1 MQVSVRGARDYTLTQ
16 LLKLAAKSFGKN
28 LFSPRML
35 ETITIKIRIHDTL
48 DAGGYC
54 DYEVDDETLTPRTF
68 IIDILRTRR
77 KINMF
82 KVLAHEMV
90 HAKQTAKGEMKD
102 RIVKSKYVTLWFG
115 EKYTEDVSYWD
126 HPWELEAYGL
136 EHSLVAKFLIEHDQ
150 FKNLRQ
156 KHEDWFAK
164 EESSKE

>member
-28 LFSPRML
+28 LFSTRML

-164 EESSKE
+164 EESSEE

>member
-1 MQVSVRGARDYTLTQ
+1 MQVSVRGARDHTLTQ

-35 ETITIKIRIHDTL
+35 ETIIIKIRIHDTL

-164 EESSKE
+164 EESSEE

>member
-1 MQVSVRGARDYTLTQ
+1 MQVSVRGARDHTLTQ

-164 EESSKE
+164 EESSEE

>member
-54 DYEVDDETLTPRTF
+54 DYEVDDETSTPRTF

-164 EESSKE
+164 EESSEE